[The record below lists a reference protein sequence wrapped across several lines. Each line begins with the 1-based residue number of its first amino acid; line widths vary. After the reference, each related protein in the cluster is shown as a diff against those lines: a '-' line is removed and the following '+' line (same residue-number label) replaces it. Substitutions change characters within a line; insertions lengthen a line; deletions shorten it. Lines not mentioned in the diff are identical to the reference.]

1 MKKIAFILTIGTAF
15 LLTACSGGF
24 KSKNCIY
31 GDLPEKLEKIEKE
44 AKKDFES
51 MKKDGLDIEESLNI
65 IKAVREKMEE
75 ETAECRASLVG
86 KVLPYELSDSL
97 PYTICSDITVTEVE
111 LSKKLDVRMKA
122 EFDIEFTETVE
133 LPGLPQYYK
142 ICYIPTGESGPMY
155 AGSDDCSLKDVEII
169 QKPDGAGGTF
179 PNKILKKGD
188 KLHAKI
194 SFSAAGYQAMATC
207 DRLKFVPKKDFDDAR
222 DEANM
227 NRIHFLTSLS
237 E

>member
-1 MKKIAFILTIGTAF
+1 MKSISFILTIGTAF

-31 GDLPEKLEKIEKE
+31 GDLPEKMKKVE
-44 AKKDFES
+44 KDFMKDIES
-51 MKKDGLDIEESLNI
+51 KKKEELDIEEALNL

-75 ETAECRASLVG
+75 ETAESRANLVG

-111 LSKKLDVRMKA
+111 LTKKLDVHMSA

-133 LPGLPQYYK
+133 LDALGK
-142 ICYIPTGESGPMY
+142 GFKVCYIPTGESGPMY
-155 AGSDDCSLKDVEII
+155 AGNDYCSIKDVEIT
-169 QKPDGAGGTF
+169 QKPDGVGGTW
-179 PNKILKKGD
+179 PYRILKAGD

-194 SFSAAGYQAMATC
+194 SFTAAGYPAMETC
-207 DRLKFVPKKDFDDAR
+207 DRLKFIPEKKFNDAR
-222 DEANM
+222 EEANI
-227 NRIHFLTSLS
+227 NRIQFLTKLS